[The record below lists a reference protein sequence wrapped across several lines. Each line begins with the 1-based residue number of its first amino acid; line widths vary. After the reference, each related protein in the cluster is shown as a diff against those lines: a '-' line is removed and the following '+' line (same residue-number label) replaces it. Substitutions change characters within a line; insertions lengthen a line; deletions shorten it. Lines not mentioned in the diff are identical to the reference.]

1 MDKLREICSKTFTP
15 EEMQTLDRA
24 IEFTKQ
30 VHAHQTRH
38 SGEPYYTHPE
48 NVAIMLANMGMDSH
62 TILAGL
68 MHDVIEDGKDITYEK
83 LASMFGQDI
92 AGMVDGVTKLTK
104 TGKNEMISRE
114 DIQAESF
121 RKMFLAIANDIRV
134 VIIKL
139 NDRLH
144 NMRTLQYCSEE
155 KQIRKA
161 RETLDIYAPLAHR
174 FGMGAMKCE
183 LEDLC
188 MKYLWPEEYKKLE
201 QAMIPY
207 QEERMHTLNKAME
220 EIEKALKE
228 AGIEATLSGRPKHF
242 YSIYKKTVRQQKT
255 IDEIYDLIAIRVI
268 VNTVNDCYATLGIIH
283 SLWKP
288 MPGRFKDYIA
298 MPKTNMYRSLHTTL
312 FSNDGMGMP
321 FEVQIR
327 TPEMHKTADY
337 GRAAHWMYKEG
348 RNSPDDLDS
357 KLAWLRE
364 ALSLEADSNTTR
376 EFIENIRK
384 DFFGDYVYV
393 LTPQGKIIDL
403 VTGSTPID
411 FAYRIHS
418 NVGNHVQ
425 HAKVNGA
432 LVRLDYKLKNND
444 VVEIITSPNATP
456 SYDWLKIAKTQQ
468 AKAKIRTWFK
478 KANREE
484 NIQRGKDML
493 SEALKRQGAQLG
505 DFTGKKEYFEDILK
519 KFNMSD
525 LDDVY
530 ASIGYGGI
538 TTGQVTNKLLE
549 QAKKEAKAAAAA
561 ERLERLE
568 EEQQSRPENRNN
580 GKGVIVEGDTGMVVR
595 FARCCTPLPGDDI
608 IGYVTR
614 GRGVSIHRRD
624 CPNIEDLLMDP
635 ERVVKAEWANNA
647 KSSYT
652 ATIQVVADERTG
664 LLMDV
669 SQVLAGMNISITAM
683 TAKVDKANQ
692 NIIQIQLSFDVSSTE
707 QLNNIIKSMRKVRS
721 VKEVYRVNQ

>member
-1 MDKLREICSKTFTP
+1 MEKLREICSKTFTP
-15 EEMQTLDRA
+15 EEMQMLDRA
-24 IEFTKQ
+24 IEFTKG

-48 NVAIMLANMGMDSH
+48 SVAIMLANMGMDSH

-327 TPEMHKTADY
+327 TPEMHKAAEY
-337 GRAAHWMYKEG
+337 GIAAHWMYKEG
-348 RNSPDDLDS
+348 RSNPDDLDS

-444 VVEIITSPNATP
+444 VVEIITSPNAAP

-493 SEALKRQGAQLG
+493 SEALKRQGAQLS

-561 ERLERLE
+561 ERLE
-568 EEQQSRPENRNN
+568 QQSRPENRGN

-614 GRGVSIHRRD
+614 GRGVSIHRKD
-624 CPNIEDLLMDP
+624 CPNIGDLLMDP
-635 ERVVKAEWANNA
+635 ERVVRAEWANNA

-692 NIIQIQLSFDVSSTE
+692 SIIQIQLSFDVSSTE